1 MVVGVLSSYHKFESQ
16 NVYQN
21 RLEDFVNEDTIR
33 LLVQQF
39 ASVSVQ
45 IRDQY
50 VDVQDDQP
58 PPWNLNST
66 LAMVGLRG
74 LSTDAKKPLPPS
86 EDEAKILFA
95 SLPGHGASAIL
106 SLYSFVQAN
115 KLFAANLLN
124 ALSDKDSAT
133 PFSNFLSSTSYISHH
148 AHRGQRQVTYAIL
161 SLLSLR
167 IVIEDP
173 LLAKRICAVD
183 NKMAI
188 RLCRQRPPYLP
199 LITHARVPATAIL
212 DICTDTLS
220 HNLRKRLDVQLYGLA
235 LSIILRVVTFLER
248 SKIRL
253 QHHWSYIWGSLLS
266 LMRFLTQYAEDLK
279 YLRGI
284 QESLCATLASLAAFC
299 LSKGDGFLPDPASYD
314 DLFYKLIEA
323 DDTLDKFKQAYCDQ
337 GSPSDTLNQ
346 SLKALIRVS
355 RHYHEILKAQHGKKT
370 HQSPAAIQKV
380 IKEGYDT
387 LNLEADE
394 DFGRW
399 ERWRE
404 SNWKPELKKMIRVS
418 VEDARMLALS

>member
-1 MVVGVLSSYHKFESQ
+1 MH
-16 NVYQN
+16 
-21 RLEDFVNEDTIR
+21 
-33 LLVQQF
+33 
-39 ASVSVQ
+39 

-50 VDVQDDQP
+50 LEVQDDHP

-95 SLPGHGASAIL
+95 SLPKHDASAIL
-106 SLYSFVQAN
+106 SLYSFIQAN

-124 ALSDKDSAT
+124 AQIDNDTAT

-161 SLLSLR
+161 SLLSLQ
-167 IVIEDP
+167 IIIEDP
-173 LLAKRICAVD
+173 LLAKRICSPD

-199 LITHARVPATAIL
+199 LMTLARVPATAIL
-212 DICTDTLS
+212 DICTDILS

-235 LSIILRVVTFLER
+235 LSIILRVVTYLER

-253 QHHWSYIWGSLLS
+253 QHHWAYIWGSLLS
-266 LMRFLTQYAEDLK
+266 LMRFLTQYASDLK

-284 QESLCATLASLAAFC
+284 REGPCATLASLAAFC

-323 DDTLDKFKQAYCDQ
+323 NDILNKFRQAYCDV
-337 GSPSDTLNQ
+337 GSPSDTLNR
-346 SLKALIRVS
+346 SVKALISVS
-355 RHYHEILKAQHGKKT
+355 SHYHELLKAQHGKKT

-387 LNLEADE
+387 LNLEVDE
-394 DFGRW
+394 DFGQW
-399 ERWRE
+399 EKWRE

-418 VEDARMLALS
+418 VEDARLLALS